1 MAITAA
7 QIQGKQLSL
16 ELRNIAVKVNAGT
29 ATAAEIQQTNISMAE
44 KALLAATLAGTAT
57 RQQIEGAL
65 VDQPLKDVCL
75 AIRGV

>member
-7 QIQGKQLSL
+7 QIQGKQMSQQ
-16 ELRNIAVKVNAGT
+16 LRDLAVKVNAGT
-29 ATAAEIQQTNISMAE
+29 ATATEIGETNISLDE
-44 KALLAATLAGTAT
+44 KALLKITLAGTAT
-57 RQQIEGAL
+57 RVQIEGAE